1 MKCDKCKEPAEFEA
15 KTAEGELQRYCKKCL
30 LKLVK

>member
-1 MKCDKCKEPAEFEA
+1 MKCDKCKAAAEFEA
-15 KTAEGELQRYCKKCL
+15 ETAAGELQRYCKKCL